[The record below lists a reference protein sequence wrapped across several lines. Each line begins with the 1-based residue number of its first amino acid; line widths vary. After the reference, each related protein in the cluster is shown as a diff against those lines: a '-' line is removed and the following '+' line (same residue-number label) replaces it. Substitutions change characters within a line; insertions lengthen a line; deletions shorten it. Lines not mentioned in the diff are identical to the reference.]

1 MHVVHVLSDEEKPG
15 YEHGFITAELIRKY
29 GGGEYSIFM
38 CGPQGMYNYLDTQIE
53 PLGLRRKY
61 VRRELFGAIK
71 NPWDQPDYPA
81 AIRGKTFKMKLIQ
94 CGKEYEIPVSA
105 DEPVLVAAE
114 RAGICVPERCRSGEC
129 GWCRSRLLSGS
140 VYVPARTDGRRRA
153 DMEFGYI
160 HPCASFAMSDLV
172 LDVPNGTLR

>member
-1 MHVVHVLSDEEKPG
+1 
-15 YEHGFITAELIRKY
+15 
-29 GGGEYSIFM
+29 
-38 CGPQGMYNYLDTQIE
+38 
-53 PLGLRRKY
+53 
-61 VRRELFGAIK
+61 
-71 NPWDQPDYPA
+71 
-81 AIRGKTFKMKLIQ
+81 MKLIQ

>member
-1 MHVVHVLSDEEKPG
+1 
-15 YEHGFITAELIRKY
+15 
-29 GGGEYSIFM
+29 M

-81 AIRGKTFKMKLIQ
+81 GIRGKTFKMKLIQ

-114 RAGICVPERCRSGEC
+114 LRRDLRAG
-129 GWCRSRLLSGS
+129 
-140 VYVPARTDGRRRA
+140 
-153 DMEFGYI
+153 
-160 HPCASFAMSDLV
+160 
-172 LDVPNGTLR
+172 TLPQR

>member
-1 MHVVHVLSDEEKPG
+1 M
-15 YEHGFITAELIRKY
+15 
-29 GGGEYSIFM
+29 GGR
-38 CGPQGMYNYLDTQIE
+38 QAMYNYLDTQIE

-71 NPWDQPDYPA
+71 NPWDQLDYPA
-81 AIRGKTFKMKLIQ
+81 GIRGKTFKMKLIQ

-153 DMEFGYI
+153 DVAFGYI